1 MKNVL
6 VTENLNK
13 EYGFGNG
20 LVHAVKDVNIQI
32 KYGDFVCILGK
43 SGSGKTTLLHML
55 GALDNPTSG
64 KIVIDDIDISN
75 LDENKLAVFRRK
87 KIGII
92 FQHYN
97 LISTLTVW
105 ENIILPLGLDNTKI
119 DKEFILDILTTLDL
133 IDKIHKLP
141 NTLSGGQQQR
151 VAIARALAAKP
162 TVILADEP
170 TGNLDSKTETE
181 VLTLLKA
188 SAKRY
193 GQTIIMITHDEDI
206 AQLADK
212 VLLMEDGKVIKQ

>member
-32 KYGDFVCILGK
+32 KFGDFVCILGK

-55 GALDNPTSG
+55 GALDSPTSG
-64 KIVIDDIDISN
+64 KIIIDDIDISN

>member
-20 LVHAVKDVNIQI
+20 LVHAVKDVNIKI
-32 KYGDFVCILGK
+32 KFGDFVCILGK

-55 GALDNPTSG
+55 GALENPTSG
-64 KIVIDDIDISN
+64 KIIIDDIDISN

-105 ENIILPLGLDNTKI
+105 ENIILPLGFDNNKI
-119 DKEFILDILTTLDL
+119 DREFILDILTTLDL

-162 TVILADEP
+162 TVVLADEP

>member
-20 LVHAVKDVNIQI
+20 RVHAVKDANIQI
-32 KYGDFVCILGK
+32 KFGDFVCIVGK

-64 KIVIDDIDISN
+64 KIIIDDIDISK
-75 LDENKLAVFRRK
+75 LDEDKLAVFRRK

-105 ENIILPLGLDNTKI
+105 ENIILPLGLDNNRI
-119 DKEFILDILTTLDL
+119 DEEFIKDILTTLDL
-133 IDKIHKLP
+133 YDKIHQLP

-151 VAIARALAAKP
+151 VAIARALATKP

-181 VLTLLKA
+181 VLTLLKM

-212 VLLMEDGKVIKQ
+212 ILIMEDGKVIEQ

>member
-32 KYGDFVCILGK
+32 KFGDFVCILGK

-55 GALDNPTSG
+55 GALDSPTSG
-64 KIVIDDIDISN
+64 KIIIDDIDISN
-75 LDENKLAVFRRK
+75 LDENRLAVFRRK

-105 ENIILPLGLDNTKI
+105 ENIILPLGLDNSKI

-188 SAKRY
+188 
-193 GQTIIMITHDEDI
+193 
-206 AQLADK
+206 
-212 VLLMEDGKVIKQ
+212 